1 VQSPFPSGAFD
12 RFDDAPDGLFYEQP
26 RLVTHIDDYAIA
38 AVGEAYRTFLPPGGV
53 FLDLMSSWVSHF
65 PSDLPVSR
73 LVGLGLNEVEL
84 SRNPRLDA
92 YVVHD
97 LNLDPALPFES
108 DGFDG
113 VVICVSV
120 QYLTRPVEVFAEIGR
135 VLKPGAPLVVTYSN
149 RCFQTK
155 AVSVWLAFGDEDRG
169 RLVALYAKETGA
181 FDDAKL
187 YDLSPAR
194 TFTGVPKDARLRER
208 IRSGAIETDPLY
220 AVVAKKR
227 SVAAQ

>member
-1 VQSPFPSGAFD
+1 MQSPFPPGAFD
-12 RFDDAPDGLFYEQP
+12 RLDDSPDALFYEQP

-53 FLDLMSSWVSHF
+53 YLDLMSSWVSHF
-65 PSDLPVSR
+65 PTDLPVSR

-84 SRNPRLDA
+84 SRNPRLDE

-97 LNLDPALPFES
+97 LNLDPSLPLDS
-108 DGFDG
+108 NLFDG

-120 QYLTRPVEVFAEIGR
+120 QYLTRPVEVFAEVAR

-155 AVSVWLAFGDEDRG
+155 AVSVWLAFGDEDHG

-194 TFTGVPKDARLRER
+194 TFLGVPNDAHLRER
-208 IRSGAIETDPLY
+208 IRSGGVETDPLY
-220 AVVAKKR
+220 AVVTRKR
-227 SVAAQ
+227 SASAK

>member
-1 VQSPFPSGAFD
+1 
-12 RFDDAPDGLFYEQP
+12 
-26 RLVTHIDDYAIA
+26 VTHIDDYAIA

-65 PSDLPVSR
+65 PGDLPVSR
-73 LVGLGLNEVEL
+73 LVGLGMNDVEL

-97 LNLDPALPFES
+97 LNVNPSLPF
-108 DGFDG
+108 DDDQFDG

-120 QYLTRPVEVFAEIGR
+120 QYLTRPVEVFAEVAR
-135 VLKPGAPLVVTYSN
+135 VLRPAAPLVVTYSN

-169 RLVALYAKETGA
+169 RLVALYAKETQA
-181 FDDAKL
+181 FDDARL
-187 YDLSPAR
+187 YDLSPGR
-194 TFTGVPKDARLRER
+194 TFTGVPDDGRLREH
-208 IRSGAIETDPLY
+208 IRSGAIQTDPLY

-227 SVAAQ
+227 RVASQ